1 MKEKYDEYISFHE
14 VPGRSPLIHFTNL
27 SGMFINELF
36 NRKRTTDLE
45 DSNHILKAASK
56 LILDDLRAKAYNKDI
71 YPASTAI
78 ESLEENLE
86 SLPHSLASFLSF
98 LISEKLKIASIGQAL
113 VQSVK
118 PRTYVLPILLGLSAS
133 LDNTFGSRWLI
144 DVLHKFGF
152 CLGYG
157 EVIRHKQSVVRQQ
170 NLVSF
175 VKSPF
180 HSVGW
185 R

>member
-36 NRKRTTDLE
+36 NRKKRDLE

-98 LISEKLKIASIGQAL
+98 LISEKLKIASISQAL
-113 VQSVK
+113 
-118 PRTYVLPILLGLSAS
+118 
-133 LDNTFGSRWLI
+133 
-144 DVLHKFGF
+144 
-152 CLGYG
+152 
-157 EVIRHKQSVVRQQ
+157 
-170 NLVSF
+170 
-175 VKSPF
+175 
-180 HSVGW
+180 
-185 R
+185 